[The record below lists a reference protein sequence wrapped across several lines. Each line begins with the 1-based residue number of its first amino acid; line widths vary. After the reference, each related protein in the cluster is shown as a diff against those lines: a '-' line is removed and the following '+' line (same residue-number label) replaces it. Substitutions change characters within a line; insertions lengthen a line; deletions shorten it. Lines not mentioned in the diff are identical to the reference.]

1 MCKLR
6 RKLLL
11 FDYIISRLVEWQACL
26 EYGRPATTRFCDL
39 SKEEINACLK
49 SFSGVRLMKM
59 LYLICLNSV
68 NEQTQNIQNTLFG
81 LFDNYVAMP
90 KGPVEDAVYSNRSV
104 LLRFEFSNG
113 VLKLNETYP
122 EHFIFNYPDIDKR
135 RFDEDGLYKLAIFDE
150 EIRNL
155 HNNHEGETTLGEYKE
170 YIDTSIQA
178 LREKRDLPFQNVN
191 KLIDITHKML
201 LWNKFFNT
209 EDRRFVL
216 TLEDLKKEKDS
227 FKNLIS

>member
-11 FDYIISRLVEWQACL
+11 FDYIISRLIEWQAYL
-26 EYGRPATTRFCDL
+26 EYPHPSTIRFDEL
-39 SKEEINACLK
+39 SREEINACLK

-68 NEQTQNIQNTLFG
+68 HEQTNNIQPTLFG
-81 LFDNYVAMP
+81 LFDDYVAMP

-104 LLRFEFSNG
+104 LLRYEFSNG
-113 VLKLNETYP
+113 VLKLIESYP
-122 EHFIFNYPDIDKR
+122 EHFIFNYPNINPR
-135 RFDEDGLYKLAIFDE
+135 RFNEDGLYKLRIFEE
-150 EIRNL
+150 EIMNPN
-155 HNNHEGETTLGEYKE
+155 NNHPNETSLNEYKNS
-170 YIDTSIQA
+170 IDTSIQA
-178 LREKRDLPFQNVN
+178 LREMHDLPFQNVN
-191 KLIDITHKML
+191 KLIDITHKMP

-227 FKNLIS
+227 FIALIS